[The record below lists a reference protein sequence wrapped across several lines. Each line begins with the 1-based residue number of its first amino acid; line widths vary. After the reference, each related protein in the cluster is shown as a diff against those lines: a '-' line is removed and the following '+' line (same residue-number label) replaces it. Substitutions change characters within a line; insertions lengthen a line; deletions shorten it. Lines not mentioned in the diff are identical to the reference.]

1 MKLVYELYVVVNV
14 ILLLYGHYL
23 VSKRSRMLGSW
34 GLRERPMESI
44 LKKGW
49 TLTLLTIVFS
59 VLSNTFSEG
68 VIFFITVLIHAT
80 LIFGS
85 MVYTPYLIGFL
96 YPMQKQLKAKQSIPF
111 VFDIK
116 PGTDGFEKEREFR
129 RIFNLSPVD
138 VFYRELEI
146 HNGNINDIATIA
158 KEFES
163 YWELEQVRKSLP
175 DNRKMSEEEK
185 AKKVQLHVH
194 LTNLRTKLVESS
206 PILHDACFD
215 ISKTYLNK
223 EEEKA
228 LEKLRQTNLGN
239 KAEMPS
245 EPVEDPTLHDLQS
258 IIESNAV
265 TEETRMRAEQLKSL
279 IESDTPLG
287 DVEFSEEEEAKMKIK
302 AVEMFHS
309 RFHIEKG

>member
-1 MKLVYELYVVVNV
+1 MK
-14 ILLLYGHYL
+14 
-23 VSKRSRMLGSW
+23 KR
-34 GLRERPMESI
+34 PVESF

-49 TLTLLTIVFS
+49 ILTLLTAVFGVIVSATSIGAVLLIIVFIYS
-59 VLSNTFSEG
+59 
-68 VIFFITVLIHAT
+68 T
-80 LIFGS
+80 LLFTS
-85 MVYTPYLIGFL
+85 MVYTYYLVSFL
-96 YPMQKQLKAKQSIPF
+96 YAMQTQLKAKQSIPF

-116 PGTDGFEKEREFR
+116 PGDDGYKKEREFR
-129 RIFNLSPVD
+129 RIFCLSPID
-138 VFYRELEI
+138 IYDRELEI
-146 HNGNINDIATIA
+146 HYGNINDIVTIA

-163 YWELEQVRKSLP
+163 YWELEQVRISLP

-215 ISKTYLNK
+215 TSKTYVNK

-228 LEKLRQTNLGN
+228 LKKLRETNLGN
-239 KAEMPS
+239 KAEISS
-245 EPVEDPTLHDLQS
+245 EPVVDPTLHDLQS

-287 DVEFSEEEEAKMKIK
+287 DVEFSVEEEAKMKIK
-302 AVEMFHS
+302 AVEMYHS
-309 RFHIEKG
+309 RIHKEKG